1 MRNAGLEIYPELMG
15 HGYYIPET
23 AQYYVSNFIAAGAT
37 AILCGSDT
45 IAKGVISECQ
55 LHGFNVPNDI
65 SVVGFDDV
73 KFAAALTPPLTTV
86 RQECNDLGRCAYII
100 LNSLIHHIPIS
111 RTQLRPRLIER
122 ELLHEFPPHMLL
134 RNSLHIHHLPKEAK
148 LFKRKH
154 VTTLITYSLVFFS
167 AISMTACSFSDVS
180 YLFKSPAQ
188 KQAISAQITCVLA
201 GLPQVLKEAATCLS
215 CTMLPLRGGRTM
227 IQDSLV
233 ITSLW

>member
-1 MRNAGLEIYPELMG
+1 MRDAGLEIYPELMG

-37 AILCGSDT
+37 AILCGSDA

-122 ELLHEFPPHMLL
+122 ESTARVSTAH
-134 RNSLHIHHLPKEAK
+134 
-148 LFKRKH
+148 
-154 VTTLITYSLVFFS
+154 TTS
-167 AISMTACSFSDVS
+167 
-180 YLFKSPAQ
+180 
-188 KQAISAQITCVLA
+188 
-201 GLPQVLKEAATCLS
+201 E
-215 CTMLPLRGGRTM
+215 
-227 IQDSLV
+227 
-233 ITSLW
+233 